1 MAAHQRAQMGMILAN
16 AHLVTDAV
24 NGAACSK
31 GSTAAPDATK
41 QVKQMLADYDAQHDD
56 VPEFP

>member
-1 MAAHQRAQMGMILAN
+1 MSQATASLT

-24 NGAACSK
+24 DGAACSK

>member
-31 GSTAAPDATK
+31 GSTAASDATK